1 MFSVCAA
8 HSLMVSV
15 VAATTVWSLGAGS
28 AWGQTAA
35 IQENQLVVDRQSQWE
50 EWHFPPG
57 TVEIEGGGVRPHYVK
72 KNIDATADIV
82 AHMQRNPPGGK
93 DPEEVTL
100 LDAVDAGVNKGDVA
114 NLFDDDQSTYWE
126 PEIGSSLAEWW
137 FQVDLGR
144 LVSARRIVLK
154 FVGEGEGDPFLQF
167 VVLTSDGSERLKGVY
182 GYHRAFQTRHDNKGQ
197 RVFDI
202 ELQPTRTNG
211 DRDFTGDMVRIVQ
224 VVVTASDGER
234 GAGVTAEEHS
244 LLDDDDRGAVDYYRK
259 VADGEVRV
267 SQASH
272 ESLAPEK
279 RGPVRHYRRER
290 PRLAELEVISV
301 GENLALGIK
310 DRGGIALDYLGE
322 SIFTLIDGDF
332 ASLKNISVGDPG
344 TRRPLFFDLNSSYWI
359 DTFQAYYNTFRAP
372 FGNFMVQTSDGSLAP
387 DGSLAWVTQV
397 TETGENESTGADA
410 YEFTTFPPV
419 RARFVQIL
427 YWSPSRWT
435 EYYIPRELQLFGEGY
450 QPEVELVTAD
460 PIRLGESMNLVSVE
474 WDAETPAGSRVEIQ
488 TRTGNRLSE
497 KFLYYNKAGVEVTE
511 DAYRKL
517 GFFSKG
523 DSAAIFVPGPDW
535 SGWSRPY
542 RVSGERI
549 TSPSPRSS
557 LMMRVRL
564 VSSDP
569 EAGATLEALRLN
581 FVEPVASQ
589 LQGEVVPAVV
599 EALGVEQGFSLFV
612 KISGQADPF
621 DDILLEAPE
630 GTRLQFDQLLVGRES
645 QWESGN
651 VRPLADSE
659 LRVMSTDADSLR
671 VQLSEP
677 VLPGTADLIELRF
690 TSALYAP
697 GAVFTALVGNSSRA
711 DSWQRVDAGDA
722 TALAAGEGMA
732 VVGPVGGHRVLGEV
746 GISSSVVT
754 PNGDGVNDETTFEF
768 AVINLTGPQEVE
780 VRIHDLSGRLVN
792 RITEGRPQV
801 SGEYR
806 MSWDGRG
813 AGGGIVPPGIYL
825 VAVEVDADA
834 VESVENVVTHRLV
847 QVAY

>member
-1 MFSVCAA
+1 MSSVCAA
-8 HSLMVSV
+8 HSMKMS
-15 VAATTVWSLGAGS
+15 VAAAAAIGCLATGS
-28 AWGQTAA
+28 AWGQTAVVRG
-35 IQENQLVVDRQSQWE
+35 NQLIVDRQSQWE
-50 EWHFPPG
+50 EWQFPQG
-57 TVEIEGGGVRPHYVK
+57 TVEVEDGRIRPHYVS
-72 KNIDATADIV
+72 KNIDATGDIV
-82 AHMQRNPPGGK
+82 AHLKRNPPGGK
-93 DPEEVTL
+93 DPEDVTL
-100 LDAVDAGVNKGDVA
+100 LDAVDAGTNKGDVP
-114 NLFDDDQSTYWE
+114 NLFDDDVSTYWE
-126 PEIGSSLAEWW
+126 PEIGSSLEEWW

-154 FVGEGEGDPFLQF
+154 FVGEGAGDPFLQF
-167 VVLTSDGSERLKGVY
+167 AVLTSDGSERLKGVY
-182 GYHRAFQTRHDNKGQ
+182 GYHRAFQTRRDNKLQ

-211 DRDFTGDMVRIVQ
+211 DGDFTGDMVRIVQ

-234 GAGVTAEEHS
+234 GAEVTAEEHS

-267 SQASH
+267 SRASH
-272 ESLAPEK
+272 ESMNPEK
-279 RGPVRHYRRER
+279 QGPVRHYRRER

-332 ASLKNISVGDPG
+332 ASLKNINVGDPG
-344 TRRPLFFDLNSSYWI
+344 TRRPLFFDLNSSYWV

-397 TETGENESTGADA
+397 TETGENESSGADA

-460 PIRLGESMNLVSVE
+460 PILLGESMNLVSVE
-474 WDAETPAGSRVEIQ
+474 WDAVTPPGSRVEIQ

-497 KFLYYNKAGVEVTE
+497 KFLYYNNSGVEVTE
-511 DAYRKL
+511 EAYRKL

-523 DSAAIFVPGPDW
+523 DSVGVVIPGPDW
-535 SGWSRPY
+535 SAWSRPY

-557 LMMRVRL
+557 LMMRARL
-564 VSSDP
+564 LSSDP
-569 EAGATLEALRLN
+569 QAAATLEAIRLN
-581 FVEPVASQ
+581 FVEPVAAQ

-599 EALGVEQGFSLFV
+599 EALGVDQEFSLFV
-612 KISGQADPF
+612 KVSGQVDPF
-621 DDILLEAPE
+621 DDILLEGPA
-630 GTRLQFDQLLVGRES
+630 GVRLQFGQLQVGRER
-645 QWESGN
+645 QWGGED
-651 VRPLADSE
+651 VQPVADSE
-659 LRVMSTDADSLR
+659 LRIMSTEADSLR
-671 VQLSEP
+671 VRLGEP
-677 VLPGTADLIELRF
+677 VRPGTADLIELRF
-690 TSALYAP
+690 SSALYAP
-697 GAVFTALVGNSSRA
+697 GAVFKAFVGNSGRT

-722 TALAAGEGMA
+722 TALAAGDGMA
-732 VVGPVGGHRVLGEV
+732 VVGPIGGHRVLGEV
-746 GISSSVVT
+746 GISSAVMT

-780 VRIHDLSGRLVN
+780 VRIHDLSGRLVT
-792 RITEGRPQV
+792 RITEERPQV

-813 AGGGIVPPGIYL
+813 AWGGTVAPGIYL
-825 VAVEVDADA
+825 AAIEVDADE
-834 VESVENVVTHRLV
+834 VERAEKVVEHRLV
-847 QVAY
+847 HVAY

>member
-1 MFSVCAA
+1 MFSICAA

-15 VAATTVWSLGAGS
+15 VAATTAWSLGVGS
-28 AWGQTAA
+28 AWGQTAT

-72 KNIDATADIV
+72 KNIDATGDIV

-100 LDAVDAGVNKGDVA
+100 LDAVDAGVNKGDVV
-114 NLFDDDQSTYWE
+114 NLFDDDESTYWE

-167 VVLTSDGSERLKGVY
+167 AVLTSDGSERLKGVY

-234 GAGVTAEEHS
+234 GAEVTAEEHS

-272 ESLAPEK
+272 ESMDPGK
-279 RGPVRHYRRER
+279 RGPVRYYRRER

-332 ASLKNISVGDPG
+332 ASLKNINVGDPG

-410 YEFTTFPPV
+410 YEFTSFPPV

-474 WDAETPAGSRVEIQ
+474 WDADTPAGSRVEIQ

-523 DSAAIFVPGPDW
+523 DSAAVFVPGPDW

-542 RVSGERI
+542 RVPGERI

-564 VSSDP
+564 LSSDP
-569 EAGATLEALRLN
+569 QAAATLEAIRLN
-581 FVEPVASQ
+581 FTAPVASQ

-630 GTRLQFDQLLVGRES
+630 GIRLQFGQFLVGRES
-645 QWESGN
+645 QWESEN
-651 VRPLADSE
+651 VQPVVDSE
-659 LRVMSTDADSLR
+659 LRVMSTDADSLW

-697 GAVFTALVGNSSRA
+697 GAVFTALVGTSSRA

-732 VVGPVGGHRVLGEV
+732 VVGPIGGHMVLGEV
-746 GISSSVVT
+746 GISSSVMT

>member
-1 MFSVCAA
+1 MSVFAA
-8 HSLMVSV
+8 
-15 VAATTVWSLGAGS
+15 AAIGTLGMGS
-28 AWGQTAA
+28 AWGQTAV
-35 IQENQLVVDRQSQWE
+35 IRGNQLLVDRQSHWE
-50 EWHFPPG
+50 EWQFPPG
-57 TVEIEGGGVRPHYVK
+57 TVEVEEGGVRPHYVN

-82 AHMQRNPPGGK
+82 FHLKRNPPGGK
-93 DPEEVTL
+93 DPAEVTL
-100 LDAVDAGVNKGDVA
+100 LDAIDAGVNKGDVA
-114 NLFDDDQSTYWE
+114 NLFDDDESTYWE
-126 PEIGSSLAEWW
+126 PEIGSSLTEWW

-182 GYHRAFQTRHDNKGQ
+182 GFHRAFQTRHDNKGQ
-197 RVFDI
+197 RVFEI

-211 DRDFTGDMVRIVQ
+211 DGDFTGDMVRIVQ

-234 GAGVTAEEHS
+234 GAEVTAEEHS
-244 LLDDDDRGAVDYYRK
+244 LLDDDDRGAVDHYRK

-272 ESLAPEK
+272 ESMNPEK
-279 RGPVRHYRRER
+279 RGPVRHFRRER

-332 ASLKNISVGDPG
+332 ASLKNINVGDPG

-460 PIRLGESMNLVSVE
+460 PILLGESMNLVSVE
-474 WDAETPAGSRVEIQ
+474 WDAVTPPGSRVEIQ
-488 TRTGNRLSE
+488 TRTGNRLAE
-497 KFLYYNKAGVEVTE
+497 KYLYYNKAGVEVTE
-511 DAYRKL
+511 EAYRQL

-523 DSAAIFVPGPDW
+523 DSVGVVIPGPDW
-535 SGWSRPY
+535 SAWSRPY

-557 LMMRVRL
+557 LMMRARL
-564 VSSDP
+564 LSSDP
-569 EAGATLEALRLN
+569 QAAATLEAIRLN
-581 FVEPVASQ
+581 FTAPVASQ

-612 KISGQADPF
+612 KISSQADPF

-630 GTRLQFDQLLVGRES
+630 GIRLQFGQLLVGRES
-645 QWESGN
+645 QWESEN
-651 VRPLADSE
+651 VQPVVDSE
-659 LRVMSTDADSLR
+659 LRVMSTEAGSLW

-677 VLPGTADLIELRF
+677 VMPGTADLIELQF
-690 TSALYAP
+690 SSALYAP
-697 GAVFTALVGNSSRA
+697 GAVFSALVGNSSRE
-711 DSWQRVDAGDA
+711 DSWQRVDGGDA
-722 TALAAGEGMA
+722 TALAAGDGMV
-732 VVGPVGGHRVLGEV
+732 VVGPVGGHRVLSEV
-746 GISSSVVT
+746 DVSSSVMT

-768 AVINLTGPQEVE
+768 AVINLTGSQEVG
-780 VRIHDLSGRLVN
+780 VRIYDLSGRLVN
-792 RITEGRPQV
+792 RITDERPEV

-813 AGGGIVPPGIYL
+813 AWGGTVAPGIYL
-825 VAVEVDADA
+825 AAVEIDTDDAG
-834 VESVENVVTHRLV
+834 SVGNVVAHRLV
-847 QVAY
+847 HVAY